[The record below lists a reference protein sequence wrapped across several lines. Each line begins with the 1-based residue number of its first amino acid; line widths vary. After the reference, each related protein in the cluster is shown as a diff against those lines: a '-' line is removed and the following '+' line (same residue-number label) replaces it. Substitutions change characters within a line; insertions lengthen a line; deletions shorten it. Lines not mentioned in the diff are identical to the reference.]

1 MRCPICNVQ
10 LRPEMK
16 PHRPFCSARCKAI
29 DLGKW
34 LTESYRI
41 PVEDDDDAG
50 PGRGSRELGGEPDS
64 RPPKPIGDA

>member
-1 MRCPICNVQ
+1 MRCPICNS
-10 LRPEMK
+10 LLPARPDPETK

-41 PVEDDDDAG
+41 PVEDDDD
-50 PGRGSRELGGEPDS
+50 PEGSREQSPAPD
-64 RPPKPIGDA
+64 KPIGKA